1 MRKIG
6 SFLVAL
12 VMFLAFVPVAN
23 GQSFEQQVADL
34 VNQERAKA
42 GLSPLS
48 YNTALAKMAEDKAK
62 DMYNNNYFSHTSPTY
77 GSPFDMMKTYGIS
90 YTSAGENIAK
100 GQKSPQEVMNSWM
113 NSSGHRANILNA
125 GYNQIGVGYYNGIWV
140 QEFIQSSTKAPANPP
155 SQSQPQPQPS
165 QSGSQYYTVRSG
177 DTLWKIAQNNW
188 LTLTQIKILNPN
200 INNYNALYV
209 GQKIRVR
216 ANTYIV
222 KSGDIAWSIA
232 NRYGMTVGELQGLNP
247 QDSNLNTL
255 YVGEKLYVR

>member
-1 MRKIG
+1 
-6 SFLVAL
+6 
-12 VMFLAFVPVAN
+12 
-23 GQSFEQQVADL
+23 
-34 VNQERAKA
+34 
-42 GLSPLS
+42 
-48 YNTALAKMAEDKAK
+48 MAEDKAK